1 MSASTRAP
9 ASSGRA
15 WRMIS
20 RALPTAALG
29 TGAALLISCSGSGA
43 GLIPS
48 GDAGP
53 LQRDFAAVAATA
65 QKGNGSCTDTETA
78 IARTEQDYQKL
89 PTTVNR
95 GLRKR
100 LHEGIE
106 KLRENALQLCSQP
119 QVQTTPSTTST
130 HQAPRT
136 QTTTTTPT
144 ATQTTPTQTA
154 PTTSTSTT
162 PGTGGGTPAPGSGGG
177 ESPSGSE
184 GGGAGEG
191 ANGGGAG
198 GAAQEGGK

>member
-1 MSASTRAP
+1 
-9 ASSGRA
+9 
-15 WRMIS
+15 MIS
-20 RALPTAALG
+20 RALATGALG

-53 LQRDFAAVAATA
+53 LQRDFAAVAAAA

-78 IARTEQDYQKL
+78 IARTEEHYQKL

-119 QVQTTPSTTST
+119 QVQTTPSSTST
-130 HQAPRT
+130 HQTPRT
-136 QTTTTTPT
+136 QTTTSSPT
-144 ATQTTPTQTA
+144 VTQTTPTQTT
-154 PTTSTSTT
+154 PSTGTSTT

-177 ESPSGSE
+177 ESPGSGE
-184 GGGAGEG
+184 GGSGGAGEG
-191 ANGGGAG
+191 ANGGGSG